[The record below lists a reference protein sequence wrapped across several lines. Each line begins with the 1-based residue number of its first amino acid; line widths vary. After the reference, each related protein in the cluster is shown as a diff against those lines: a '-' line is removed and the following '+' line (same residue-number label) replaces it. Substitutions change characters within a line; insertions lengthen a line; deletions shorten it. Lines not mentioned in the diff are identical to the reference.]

1 MSTKIGGFDSTPVP
15 TSTGRTVK
23 RSNDSS
29 QSAGTNSAAGA
40 SGDTHITDSAKHLAG
55 LEQAAQALPAVN
67 DARVQDVSGRLAN
80 GTYEINAERIAD
92 KLLRSEQ
99 ELARLE

>member
-1 MSTKIGGFDSTPVP
+1 VSTKIGGFDSTPVP
-15 TSTGRTVK
+15 PSTGRTVK

-29 QSAGTNSAAGA
+29 QSASAKGA
-40 SGDTHITDSAKHLAG
+40 AAASDGSAITDSAKHLAEI
-55 LEQAAQALPAVN
+55 EQTVQALPAVN
-67 DARVQDVSGRLAN
+67 DARVQDVSNRLAN

-92 KLLRSEQ
+92 KLLSSEK

>member
-1 MSTKIGGFDSTPVP
+1 MSTKIGGFDSSPVP
-15 TSTGRTVK
+15 PSTGRTVK

-29 QSAGTNSAAGA
+29 QSASTKGAASVA
-40 SGDTHITDSAKHLAG
+40 GDTHITDSAKHLAE
-55 LEQAAQALPAVN
+55 LEQAAKALPAVN
-67 DARVQDVSGRLAN
+67 DARVQDVSSRLAN
-80 GTYEINAERIAD
+80 GTYEVNAERIAD